1 MVRPRSPIAVVLLGF
16 PFLLVACGGGQATS
30 PPASAAPAVSGSMVT
45 RFVTPKDGATV
56 TGNSLDVQIAFS
68 GFRLSCA
75 QAGKPVVAG
84 VGHYHIELDH
94 ALVNMYCAERATVSM
109 QNVAPGQHT
118 LTVLPA
124 MNNHMEVEEGKQ
136 SITVNYQPG
145 QPLPAIAASTATK
158 PSIKIL
164 TPHAGDKV
172 SGTFTITVA
181 IANFNP
187 SCDLFGKADLAGYGH
202 WHVNVDSMS
211 GPMMGM
217 GTMLGMACA
226 NSFQGSTEGLTPGTH
241 SFFAL
246 LVDNQH
252 APLMPDI
259 FDKVDLVVQ

>member
-1 MVRPRSPIAVVLLGF
+1 
-16 PFLLVACGGGQATS
+16 
-30 PPASAAPAVSGSMVT
+30 MVT
-45 RFVTPKDGATV
+45 KFVTPKDGATV

-94 ALVNMYCAERATVSM
+94 ALVNMYCTEKATVSM

-136 SITVNYQPG
+136 SITLNYQPA

-181 IANFNP
+181 ISNFNP
-187 SCDLFGKADLAGYGH
+187 SCDLFGKVDLAGYGH

-217 GTMLGMACA
+217 GTMLGMACS

>member
-1 MVRPRSPIAVVLLGF
+1 MLRPRRPMAVVLLGL

-30 PPASAAPAVSGSMVT
+30 PPASAAPAASGPMVT
-45 RFVTPKDGATV
+45 KFVAPQAGATV
-56 TGNSLDVQIAFS
+56 TGNSLDVQVAVS

-75 QAGKPVVAG
+75 QAGKPVVEG

-94 ALVNMYCAERATVSM
+94 ALVNMYCAEKATISMRNVS
-109 QNVAPGQHT
+109 PGQHT

-124 MNNHMEVEEGKQ
+124 MNNHMEVETGKQ
-136 SITVNYQPG
+136 SITVNYQPA
-145 QPLPAIAASTATK
+145 QALPAITAATVTG

-164 TPHAGDKV
+164 SPHAGDPV

-187 SCDLFGKADLAGYGH
+187 SCDLLGKANLAGYGH
-202 WHVNVDSMS
+202 WHLNVDSMS

-217 GTMLGMACA
+217 GTMLGMSCA
-226 NSFQGSTEGLTPGTH
+226 TSFQASTEGLSNGTH
-241 SFFAL
+241 TFFAL

-252 APLMPDI
+252 APLMPDV
-259 FDKVDLVVQ
+259 FDKVDLVVH